1 MADLFANNLV
11 YQKLI
16 KKYEHT
22 PTPSQPKNN
31 KTKLSEQTKIAI
43 NTVNKERVP
52 IKRIKWG
59 SVPYVQKKKQN
70 KL

>member
-52 IKRIKWG
+52 IKRIK
-59 SVPYVQKKKQN
+59 
-70 KL
+70 